1 VGVRIGITAG
11 MGGTGSTGA
20 GGSGATAR
28 PRFAEMTAE
37 LADYEQAGVELI
49 VVPELYGFDAVSRL
63 GYVAAKTSQAHL
75 SSGILQ
81 LYTRT
86 PALLAMTAA
95 SLDDLSGGRFELGI
109 GTSGP
114 QVIEG
119 FHGVPF
125 DAPIGRTREAIEIC
139 RQVWRREP
147 LTHTGRHYTVPLPPG
162 EGTGL
167 GKPLKLVDHPV
178 RDRIPI
184 TIAAIGPQNVALAAE
199 VANGW
204 QPPFYVPEMAAEVW
218 GGPLREGGA
227 KRDPGLGPLD
237 VQAGVALAIGDD
249 VHQLHD
255 LTRPGRALYIGG
267 MGARGRNFYNDLASR
282 FGYAEAAKE
291 IQDLYLGGHK
301 KEAEAAVPEDLLVK
315 TSLIGSEGHVRD
327 RLSALAESGVTT
339 VTVRPMAP
347 GHAGRVR
354 QVERLRAIADQ
365 L

>member
-1 VGVRIGITAG
+1 VRIGITAG

-20 GGSGATAR
+20 TSGAAR

-37 LADYEQAGVELI
+37 LADYEKAGAELI

-63 GYVAAKTSQAHL
+63 GYVAAKTSQANL

-86 PALLAMTAA
+86 PSLLAMTAA
-95 SLDDLSGGRFELGI
+95 SLDDLSDGRFELGI

-147 LTHTGRHYTVPLPPG
+147 LTYTGRHYTVPLPPG
-162 EGTGL
+162 SGTGL

-199 VANGW
+199 LANGW
-204 QPPFYVPEMAAEVW
+204 QPPFYVPEKAADVW

-227 KRDPGLGPLD
+227 KRDPALGPLD
-237 VQAGVALAIGDD
+237 VHVGVALAIGDD

-282 FGYAEAAKE
+282 FGYAEAARQ
-291 IQDLYLGGHK
+291 IQDLYLAGQK

-315 TSLIGSEGHVRD
+315 TSLIGPEGHVRD

-339 VTVRPMAP
+339 LTVRPMAP
-347 GHAGRVR
+347 DHAGRLR
-354 QVERLRAIADQ
+354 LVERLRALADE

>member
-1 VGVRIGITAG
+1 MRIGITAG

-20 GGSGATAR
+20 TSGAAR

-37 LADYEQAGVELI
+37 LADYEKAGAELI

-63 GYVAAKTSQAHL
+63 GYVAAKTSRAHI

-86 PALLAMTAA
+86 PSLLAMTAA
-95 SLDDLSGGRFELGI
+95 SLDDLSDGRFELGI

-147 LTHTGRHYTVPLPPG
+147 LTYSGRHYTVPLPPG

-178 RDRIPI
+178 RDRIPV
-184 TIAAIGPQNVALAAE
+184 TIAAIGPQNVRLAAE
-199 VANGW
+199 LANGW
-204 QPPFYVPEMAAEVW
+204 QPPFYVPEKAADVW
-218 GGPLREGGA
+218 GAPLSEGGA
-227 KRDPGLGPLD
+227 KRDPALGRLD
-237 VQAGVALAIGDD
+237 VHVGVALAIGDD
-249 VHQLHD
+249 VHRLHD
-255 LTRPGRALYIGG
+255 VTRPGRALYIGG

-282 FGYAEAAKE
+282 FGYAEAARQ
-291 IQDLYLGGHK
+291 IQDLYLAGQK

-339 VTVRPMAP
+339 LTVRPMAP
-347 GHAGRVR
+347 DHAGRLR
-354 QVERLRAIADQ
+354 LVERLRALADE

>member
-1 VGVRIGITAG
+1 VRIGITAG
-11 MGGTGSTGA
+11 MGGTSSTGA
-20 GGSGATAR
+20 GGSGARAR

-37 LADYEQAGVELI
+37 LADYEKAGAELI

-63 GYVAAKTSQAHL
+63 GYVAAKTSRAHL

-86 PALLAMTAA
+86 PSLLAMTAA
-95 SLDDLSGGRFELGI
+95 SLDDLSDGRFELGI

-147 LTHTGRHYTVPLPPG
+147 LTYTGRHYTVPLPPG
-162 EGTGL
+162 SGTGL

-199 VANGW
+199 LANGW
-204 QPPFYVPEMAAEVW
+204 QPPFYVPEKAADVW
-218 GGPLREGGA
+218 GGPLREGAA
-227 KRDPGLGPLD
+227 KRDPALGPLD
-237 VQAGVALAIGDD
+237 VQAGVALAIGED
-249 VHQLHD
+249 VHHLHD

-267 MGARGRNFYNDLASR
+267 MGARGRNFYNDLACR
-282 FGYAEAAKE
+282 FGYAEAARQ
-291 IQDLYLGGHK
+291 IQDLYLAGRK
-301 KEAEAAVPEDLLVK
+301 KEAEAAVPEDLLVS
-315 TSLIGSEGHVRD
+315 TSLIGTEGHVRD

-347 GHAGRVR
+347 DHAGRVR
-354 QVERLRAIADQ
+354 QVERLRALADD